1 MCCDACS
8 VSFITTLPL
17 KVQNIT
23 TPIRTLHYRII
34 VASHQIKQDDL
45 EEKWKE
51 ANANAAVNQVG
62 ED

>member
-1 MCCDACS
+1 
-8 VSFITTLPL
+8 LL
-17 KVQNIT
+17 
-23 TPIRTLHYRII
+23 
-34 VASHQIKQDDL
+34 HQIKQDDL